1 MEREKRTE
9 DVDLDAIQAEM
20 KESEE
25 IDRRV
30 EALMAPE
37 EDGGNGKKKKKRK
50 KNKGENGYSEKQGLI
65 KRIKG
70 WEPQTQDHYSSGY
83 CDRSRVH
90 KFPVWGKQQE
100 HGDDGGCP
108 SFVKAV
114 HTGKAVLKRPGVRD
128 GQRGCCIQYPCRDHG
143 HECKGG
149 RPGP

>member
-37 EDGGNGKKKKKRK
+37 EDGGNGKKKRK

-70 WEPQTQDHYSSGY
+70 WSRRRKIITAAVIVIAAVFISSRFGGSSKNTGMMV
-83 CDRSRVH
+83 DVLPLSKQSIQEKLSLSGPVSGTDSVDVVSNIHAGSR
-90 KFPVWGKQQE
+90 P
-100 HGDDGGCP
+100 
-108 SFVKAV
+108 
-114 HTGKAVLKRPGVRD
+114 
-128 GQRGCCIQYPCRDHG
+128 
-143 HECKGG
+143 
-149 RPGP
+149 